1 MFYKI
6 SKPAAY
12 LLIPQFFWVTFA
24 GYLNLAIY
32 TIQKQTLLSHLLHF
46 FVPAAIFRKRRFLGC
61 GKQHFF
67 LIYLVFVAFRLRIS
81 CGELIIATRL
91 VIFLLPCCFLAS
103 NLLAESP
110 LLPHSLLFSCFP
122 VAFCLQICLRKTH
135 FCHTNCYFL
144 TFLLLLS

>member
-12 LLIPQFFWVTFA
+12 LLIPYFFWVTFA
-24 GYLNLAIY
+24 GSLNLAIY
-32 TIQKQTLLSHLLHF
+32 TIQKQMLLSHLLPF
-46 FVPAAIFRKRRFLGC
+46 FMPAAIFRKRRFLGC

-67 LIYLVFVAFRLRIS
+67 LIYFVFVSFRLRIS
-81 CGELIIATRL
+81 AG
-91 VIFLLPCCFLAS
+91 S
-103 NLLAESP
+103 S
-110 LLPHSLLFSCFP
+110 LLPHSLLFSCFLVAFWLRIYSLRAHYYHTVCYFSCFP